1 MHYLQGTRGPSLI
14 RVLGHRRAGAQQGA
28 RPVLVLLLLA
38 AAVAVADQASKA
50 AVVSYFSHHPPLR
63 LLGGALY
70 IEETRN
76 PGAAFSIAGGAT
88 VLFTGVA
95 VVVIAVIALQA
106 RRLRSTGWAL
116 TLGLILGGAV
126 GNLVDRLVRA
136 PGFPRGHVVDWVDL
150 RVWPVFNLADAAIVV
165 GAFCALLLSGRG
177 VSIGSSGSASAPDMP
192 S

>member
-1 MHYLQGTRGPSLI
+1 M
-14 RVLGHRRAGAQQGA
+14 
-28 RPVLVLLLLA
+28 
-38 AAVAVADQASKA
+38 
-50 AVVSYFSHHPPLR
+50 SYFGHHHPVR
-63 LLGGALY
+63 LFGGALY

-95 VVVIAVIALQA
+95 VAVVVVIALQA

-116 TLGLILGGAV
+116 TLGLILGGAT
-126 GNLVDRLVRA
+126 GNLLDRLVRS

-165 GAFCALLLSGRG
+165 GALCAVLLSGRG
-177 VSIGSSGSASAPDMP
+177 VSIGSPGPESHSRPP